1 MTELDRRKY
10 RRVHAPIFIQPVG
23 PLQRHTLRDVS
34 LGGLRAYS
42 DEAHEAGERLQL
54 ELLLPDKS
62 SITVLVEVAW
72 VNELPKDAPARF
84 DVGLRYIDIEPEELE
99 RLSVVLKDE

>member
-1 MTELDRRKY
+1 MTEVDRRKY
-10 RRVHAPIFIQPVG
+10 RRVNAPVFIQPVG

-34 LGGLRAYS
+34 LGGLRSYS
-42 DEAHEAGERLQL
+42 DEPHEIGERLQL

-62 SITVLVEVAW
+62 SLTVLVEVAW
-72 VNELPKDAPARF
+72 VNELPDDSPAKY
-84 DVGLRYIDIEPEELE
+84 DIGLRYIDIEPEEID

>member
-10 RRVHAPIFIQPVG
+10 RRVNAPIFIQPVG
-23 PLQRHTLRDVS
+23 PLSRHTLRDVS

-42 DEAHEAGERLQL
+42 DESHEVGERLQI
-54 ELLLPDKS
+54 ELMLPDKS
-62 SITVLVEVAW
+62 SLAVLVEVAW
-72 VNELPKDAPARF
+72 VNALPPESPALY

>member
-1 MTELDRRKY
+1 MEPDRRKY
-10 RRVHAPIFIQPVG
+10 RRINAPVFIQPVG

-42 DEAHEAGERLQL
+42 DDPHEVGERLQL
-54 ELLLPDKS
+54 ELMLPDKS
-62 SITVLVEVAW
+62 SISVMVEVAW
-72 VNELPKDAPARF
+72 VKDLPPKSPALY
-84 DVGLRYIDIEPEELE
+84 DIGLQYIDIEPEDFD